1 MGDYYQPDITL
12 LVALIEHN
20 KTQLRIY
27 KGIKLTWVVKTQLT
41 YIIVNWILSKL
52 DLRRGQL
59 QLKFKLWGRVIN
71 FRGGLKETIIS
82 RIQGWVVRPL
92 TLIALGLPKK
102 EFSLMNKVKLM
113 ELNMNK
119 WSNINLIPELRQTK
133 LITLLGTE

>member
-1 MGDYYQPDITL
+1 MVDFYQLDTIL
-12 LVALIEHN
+12 WADSIKHS
-20 KTQLRIY
+20 KTQLKKY

-59 QLKFKLWGRVIN
+59 QLKFKLWDRVIN
-71 FRGGLKETIIS
+71 FKGGLKETIIS
-82 RIQGWVVRPL
+82 RIQDWVVRPL

-119 WSNINLIPELRQTK
+119 WSNIKT
-133 LITLLGTE
+133 